1 MNTIVVNQA
10 QSNKSENMVWVVSI
24 EGQDDSRQFC
34 KSARAAMKYMFLLKS
49 RTGLY
54 ISKEGLQLL
63 SAEIARLKNPEA
75 VAKIQEHAEAIA
87 EAYDVNRIL
96 TQPKEEKEAVV
107 EEVKACASESNSN
120 ARIDNAESSQGPA
133 ITMPTPKKRGRK
145 PKAAKAA

>member
-24 EGQDDSRQFC
+24 EGQDDSRQFF

-54 ISKEGLQLL
+54 ISKEGLQML

-87 EAYDVNRIL
+87 EAHDVNRIL
-96 TQPKEEKEAVV
+96 AQPKEVKEAVV
-107 EEVKACASESNSN
+107 EEVA
-120 ARIDNAESSQGPA
+120 
-133 ITMPTPKKRGRK
+133 PTPKKRGRK

>member
-1 MNTIVVNQA
+1 MRAVADLRVNQA
-10 QSNKSENMVWVVSI
+10 QSNKSENIVWVVSI

-54 ISKEGLQLL
+54 ISKEGLQML

-96 TQPKEEKEAVV
+96 TQPKEVKEAVV
-107 EEVKACASESNSN
+107 EEVAPK
-120 ARIDNAESSQGPA
+120 
-133 ITMPTPKKRGRK
+133 PKKRGRK

>member
-54 ISKEGLQLL
+54 ISKEGLQML

-87 EAYDVNRIL
+87 EVYDVNRIL
-96 TQPKEEKEAVV
+96 AQPKEVKETVV
-107 EEVKACASESNSN
+107 EEVAPK
-120 ARIDNAESSQGPA
+120 
-133 ITMPTPKKRGRK
+133 PKKRGRK
-145 PKAAKAA
+145 PKVAKAA

>member
-54 ISKEGLQLL
+54 ISKEGLQML
-63 SAEIARLKNPEA
+63 SAEIARHKNPEA

-96 TQPKEEKEAVV
+96 TQPKEVKEADA
-107 EEVKACASESNSN
+107 EEVAPK
-120 ARIDNAESSQGPA
+120 
-133 ITMPTPKKRGRK
+133 PKKRGRK

>member
-49 RTGLY
+49 RTGLH
-54 ISKEGLQLL
+54 ISKEGLQML

-107 EEVKACASESNSN
+107 EEVAPK
-120 ARIDNAESSQGPA
+120 
-133 ITMPTPKKRGRK
+133 PKKRGRK

>member
-54 ISKEGLQLL
+54 ISKEGLQML

-87 EAYDVNRIL
+87 EVYDVNRIL
-96 TQPKEEKEAVV
+96 AQPKEVKEAVV
-107 EEVKACASESNSN
+107 EEVAPK
-120 ARIDNAESSQGPA
+120 
-133 ITMPTPKKRGRK
+133 PKKRGRK

>member
-54 ISKEGLQLL
+54 ISKEGLQML

-107 EEVKACASESNSN
+107 EEVA
-120 ARIDNAESSQGPA
+120 
-133 ITMPTPKKRGRK
+133 PTPKKRGRK

>member
-54 ISKEGLQLL
+54 ISKEGLQML

-75 VAKIQEHAEAIA
+75 VAKIQKHAEAIA
-87 EAYDVNRIL
+87 EAHDVNRIL
-96 TQPKEEKEAVV
+96 AQPKEEKVAVV
-107 EEVKACASESNSN
+107 EEVA
-120 ARIDNAESSQGPA
+120 
-133 ITMPTPKKRGRK
+133 PTPKKRGRK

>member
-54 ISKEGLQLL
+54 ISKEGLQML

-96 TQPKEEKEAVV
+96 TQPKEEKQAVV
-107 EEVKACASESNSN
+107 EEVA
-120 ARIDNAESSQGPA
+120 
-133 ITMPTPKKRGRK
+133 PTPKKRGRK

>member
-24 EGQDDSRQFC
+24 EGQDDSRQYC

-54 ISKEGLQLL
+54 IAKEGLQML
-63 SAEIARLKNPEA
+63 SAEIAKQKNPEG
-75 VAKIQEHAEAIA
+75 VAKIQEAAEAIA
-87 EAYDVNRIL
+87 EAHDVNRIL
-96 TQPKEEKEAVV
+96 AQPKEEKVTEA
-107 EEVKACASESNSN
+107 EEVAPK
-120 ARIDNAESSQGPA
+120 
-133 ITMPTPKKRGRK
+133 PKKRGRK

>member
-54 ISKEGLQLL
+54 ISKEGLQML

-75 VAKIQEHAEAIA
+75 VAKIQKHAEAIA
-87 EAYDVNRIL
+87 EAHDVNRIL
-96 TQPKEEKEAVV
+96 AQPKEEKEAVV
-107 EEVKACASESNSN
+107 EEVAPK
-120 ARIDNAESSQGPA
+120 
-133 ITMPTPKKRGRK
+133 PKKRGRK
-145 PKAAKAA
+145 PKATKAA

>member
-54 ISKEGLQLL
+54 ISKEGLQML

-75 VAKIQEHAEAIA
+75 VAKIQEWN
-87 EAYDVNRIL
+87 DNRL
-96 TQPKEEKEAVV
+96 HYEAVGEPV
-107 EEVKACASESNSN
+107 DMK
-120 ARIDNAESSQGPA
+120 QA
-133 ITMPTPKKRGRK
+133 ITPEVRQQCEALG
-145 PKAAKAA
+145 KAMAEKLLAE

>member
-10 QSNKSENMVWVVSI
+10 QSNKSENMVWVVYI

-54 ISKEGLQLL
+54 ISKEGLQML

-96 TQPKEEKEAVV
+96 TQPTEVKEAVV
-107 EEVKACASESNSN
+107 EEVAPK
-120 ARIDNAESSQGPA
+120 
-133 ITMPTPKKRGRK
+133 PKKRGRK
-145 PKAAKAA
+145 PKVAKAA

>member
-10 QSNKSENMVWVVSI
+10 QSNKSENMGWVVSI

-96 TQPKEEKEAVV
+96 TQPKEVKEAVV
-107 EEVKACASESNSN
+107 EEVA
-120 ARIDNAESSQGPA
+120 
-133 ITMPTPKKRGRK
+133 PTPKKRGRK

>member
-54 ISKEGLQLL
+54 ISKQGLQML
-63 SAEIARLKNPEA
+63 SAEIARQKNPGA
-75 VAKIQEHAEAIA
+75 VAKIQEHVEAIA
-87 EAYDVNRIL
+87 DAHDVNRIL
-96 TQPKEEKEAVV
+96 AQPKEEKEAVA
-107 EEVKACASESNSN
+107 EEVKACASESSSN
-120 ARIDNAESSQGPA
+120 ACIDNAESSQGSA
-133 ITMPTPKKRGRK
+133 IAKPTPKKKGRK

>member
-87 EAYDVNRIL
+87 EVYDVNRIL
-96 TQPKEEKEAVV
+96 AQPKEVKEAVV
-107 EEVKACASESNSN
+107 EEVAPK
-120 ARIDNAESSQGPA
+120 
-133 ITMPTPKKRGRK
+133 PKKRGRK
-145 PKAAKAA
+145 PKVAKAA

>member
-24 EGQDDSRQFC
+24 EGQDENRQYC

-54 ISKEGLQLL
+54 IAKEGLQML
-63 SAEIARLKNPEA
+63 SAEIAKQKQNPEG
-75 VAKIQEHAEAIA
+75 VAKIQEAAEAIA
-87 EAYDVNRIL
+87 EAHDVNTIL
-96 TQPKEEKEAVV
+96 AQPAEEKAEPA
-107 EEVKACASESNSN
+107 EEVK
-120 ARIDNAESSQGPA
+120 PA
-133 ITMPTPKKRGRK
+133 PKKRGRK

>member
-54 ISKEGLQLL
+54 ISKEGLQML

-75 VAKIQEHAEAIA
+75 VAKIQEHVEAIA

-96 TQPKEEKEAVV
+96 AQPKEEKEDVV
-107 EEVKACASESNSN
+107 EVVA
-120 ARIDNAESSQGPA
+120 
-133 ITMPTPKKRGRK
+133 PTPKKRGRK

>member
-24 EGQDDSRQFC
+24 EGQDDSRQFF

-54 ISKEGLQLL
+54 ISKEGLQML

-96 TQPKEEKEAVV
+96 TQPKEVKEAVV
-107 EEVKACASESNSN
+107 EEVA
-120 ARIDNAESSQGPA
+120 
-133 ITMPTPKKRGRK
+133 PTPKKRGRK

>member
-54 ISKEGLQLL
+54 ISKEGLQML

-75 VAKIQEHAEAIA
+75 VAKIQKHAEAIA
-87 EAYDVNRIL
+87 EAHDVNRIL
-96 TQPKEEKEAVV
+96 AQPKEEKEDVV
-107 EEVKACASESNSN
+107 EEVA
-120 ARIDNAESSQGPA
+120 
-133 ITMPTPKKRGRK
+133 PTPKKRGRK

>member
-96 TQPKEEKEAVV
+96 AQPKEEKEAVV
-107 EEVKACASESNSN
+107 EEVAPK
-120 ARIDNAESSQGPA
+120 
-133 ITMPTPKKRGRK
+133 PKKRGRK

>member
-54 ISKEGLQLL
+54 ISKEGLQML
-63 SAEIARLKNPEA
+63 SAEIARQKNPEA
-75 VAKIQEHAEAIA
+75 VAKIQEHVEAIA
-87 EAYDVNRIL
+87 EAHDVNRIL
-96 TQPKEEKEAVV
+96 AQPKEEKVPQA
-107 EEVKACASESNSN
+107 EEVK
-120 ARIDNAESSQGPA
+120 PA
-133 ITMPTPKKRGRK
+133 PKKRGRK
-145 PKAAKAA
+145 PKAAKVA

>member
-54 ISKEGLQLL
+54 ISKEGLQML

-96 TQPKEEKEAVV
+96 TQPKEVKEAVV
-107 EEVKACASESNSN
+107 EEVAPK
-120 ARIDNAESSQGPA
+120 
-133 ITMPTPKKRGRK
+133 PKKRGRK

>member
-34 KSARAAMKYMFLLKS
+34 KSAKAAMKYMFLLKS

-107 EEVKACASESNSN
+107 EEVA
-120 ARIDNAESSQGPA
+120 
-133 ITMPTPKKRGRK
+133 PTPKKRGRK

>member
-75 VAKIQEHAEAIA
+75 VAKIQENAEAIA

-96 TQPKEEKEAVV
+96 AQSKEMKEAVV
-107 EEVKACASESNSN
+107 EEVA
-120 ARIDNAESSQGPA
+120 
-133 ITMPTPKKRGRK
+133 PTPKKRGRK

>member
-96 TQPKEEKEAVV
+96 TQPKEVKEAVV
-107 EEVKACASESNSN
+107 EEVAPK
-120 ARIDNAESSQGPA
+120 
-133 ITMPTPKKRGRK
+133 PKKRGRK

>member
-24 EGQDDSRQFC
+24 KGQDDSRQFC

-54 ISKEGLQLL
+54 ISKEGLQML

-96 TQPKEEKEAVV
+96 TQPKGEKEAVV
-107 EEVKACASESNSN
+107 EEVAPK
-120 ARIDNAESSQGPA
+120 
-133 ITMPTPKKRGRK
+133 PKKRGRK

>member
-1 MNTIVVNQA
+1 MNTIIVNQA

-54 ISKEGLQLL
+54 ISKEGLQML

-75 VAKIQEHAEAIA
+75 VAKIQKHAEAIA
-87 EAYDVNRIL
+87 EAHDVNRIL
-96 TQPKEEKEAVV
+96 AQPKEEKEAVA
-107 EEVKACASESNSN
+107 EEVA
-120 ARIDNAESSQGPA
+120 
-133 ITMPTPKKRGRK
+133 PTPKKRGRK

>member
-54 ISKEGLQLL
+54 ISKEGLQML

-96 TQPKEEKEAVV
+96 AQPKEEKEDVV
-107 EEVKACASESNSN
+107 EVVA
-120 ARIDNAESSQGPA
+120 
-133 ITMPTPKKRGRK
+133 PTPKKRGRK
-145 PKAAKAA
+145 PKATKAA

>member
-54 ISKEGLQLL
+54 ISKEGLQML

-96 TQPKEEKEAVV
+96 TQPKEVKEAVV
-107 EEVKACASESNSN
+107 EEVA
-120 ARIDNAESSQGPA
+120 
-133 ITMPTPKKRGRK
+133 PTPKKRGRK

>member
-54 ISKEGLQLL
+54 ISKEGLQML

-96 TQPKEEKEAVV
+96 TQPKEVKEAVV
-107 EEVKACASESNSN
+107 EEVA
-120 ARIDNAESSQGPA
+120 
-133 ITMPTPKKRGRK
+133 PTPKKRGRK
-145 PKAAKAA
+145 PKATKAA

>member
-10 QSNKSENMVWVVSI
+10 ESNKSENMVWVVSI

-54 ISKEGLQLL
+54 ISKEGLQML
-63 SAEIARLKNPEA
+63 SAEIARQKALANESSDNARIGNAECSGAKTKVKNPEA

-107 EEVKACASESNSN
+107 EEVA
-120 ARIDNAESSQGPA
+120 
-133 ITMPTPKKRGRK
+133 PTPKKRGRK
-145 PKAAKAA
+145 PKVAKAA

>member
-63 SAEIARLKNPEA
+63 SAEIARQKALANESSDNARIGNAECSGAKTKVKNPEA

-96 TQPKEEKEAVV
+96 AQPKEQKQAVV
-107 EEVKACASESNSN
+107 EEVA
-120 ARIDNAESSQGPA
+120 
-133 ITMPTPKKRGRK
+133 PTSKKRGRK
-145 PKAAKAA
+145 PKVAKAA

>member
-1 MNTIVVNQA
+1 
-10 QSNKSENMVWVVSI
+10 MVWVVSI

-96 TQPKEEKEAVV
+96 TQPKEVKEAVV
-107 EEVKACASESNSN
+107 EEVA
-120 ARIDNAESSQGPA
+120 
-133 ITMPTPKKRGRK
+133 PTPKKRGRK

>member
-54 ISKEGLQLL
+54 ISKEGLQML
-63 SAEIARLKNPEA
+63 SAEIARLNNPEA
-75 VAKIQEHAEAIA
+75 VAKIQKHAEAIA
-87 EAYDVNRIL
+87 EAHDVNRIL
-96 TQPKEEKEAVV
+96 AQPKEEKEAVV
-107 EEVKACASESNSN
+107 EEVA
-120 ARIDNAESSQGPA
+120 
-133 ITMPTPKKRGRK
+133 PTPKKRGRK

>member
-54 ISKEGLQLL
+54 ISKEGLQML

-75 VAKIQEHAEAIA
+75 VAKIQEHVEAIA

-96 TQPKEEKEAVV
+96 AQPKEEKEAVV
-107 EEVKACASESNSN
+107 EEVA
-120 ARIDNAESSQGPA
+120 
-133 ITMPTPKKRGRK
+133 PTPKKRGRK

>member
-96 TQPKEEKEAVV
+96 TQPKEVKEAVV
-107 EEVKACASESNSN
+107 EEVA
-120 ARIDNAESSQGPA
+120 
-133 ITMPTPKKRGRK
+133 PTPKKRGRK

>member
-54 ISKEGLQLL
+54 ISKEGLQML

-75 VAKIQEHAEAIA
+75 VAKIQKHAEAIA
-87 EAYDVNRIL
+87 EAHDVNRIL
-96 TQPKEEKEAVV
+96 AQPKEEKEAVV
-107 EEVKACASESNSN
+107 EEVA
-120 ARIDNAESSQGPA
+120 
-133 ITMPTPKKRGRK
+133 PTPKKRGRK